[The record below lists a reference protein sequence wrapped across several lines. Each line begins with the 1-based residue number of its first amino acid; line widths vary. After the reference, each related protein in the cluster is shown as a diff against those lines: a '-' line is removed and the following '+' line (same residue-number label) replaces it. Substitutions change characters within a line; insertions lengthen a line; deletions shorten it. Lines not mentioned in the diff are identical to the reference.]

1 MKILLDTHYLLWAF
15 IETKKISP
23 RILGELLS
31 PENEV
36 YYSQISL
43 WEISIKYNKG
53 NLEIGGMNPEEFYE
67 EVGNSYM
74 ISHQLRSEDLISFYR
89 LPIEHK
95 DPFDRMLVWQSIQSG
110 YYFLSV
116 DGKNENYEKHGLKLF
131 RQDPT
136 RK

>member
-1 MKILLDTHYLLWAF
+1 MKILVDTHYLLWAF
-15 IETKKISP
+15 IETKKITT
-23 RILGELLS
+23 RVLNELLS

-53 NLEIGGMNPEEFYE
+53 NLEIKGLNPEEFYE

-74 ISHQLRSEDLISFYR
+74 IPHQLRSEDLISFYR

-110 YYFLSV
+110 YHFLSV

-131 RQDPT
+131 R
-136 RK
+136 